1 MDLKRYT
8 KFFNYGYFLSKYE
21 PKILRSLLSATEDV
35 EEINEPLSAGKSEY
49 YKEQV
54 KEKLKSLDEPLKG
67 ALDKGFEPNF
77 D

>member
-1 MDLKRYT
+1 MDFKRYT

-21 PKILRSLLSATEDV
+21 PKVLRSLLFATEDV

-54 KEKLKSLDEPLKG
+54 KEKLKSLDDVEKDDLGIDIEP
-67 ALDKGFEPNF
+67 EI
-77 D
+77 